1 MLNSRL
7 PTKTALFW
15 DKKAYLDMNYHIKN
29 YNATSVLPCDFYFNI
44 LFEPR
49 KSSTIEMKASLVN
62 NVGLF
67 LPQGNQ
73 TRDYDDQ
80 ANNSNTPEW
89 RYIWAATSHT
99 HKYGSDYDLYIRDTT
114 GTITDKIYEGFYDY
128 ANNYDK
134 GFYDWEHPST
144 RYWDN
149 LLPVKFGKHGS
160 KKAGV
165 VARTSWVIT
174 EPFVSFGFTTEDEMQ
189 LYYYFYTDQP
199 LENATAINE
208 VDKNI
213 FFTVYPNPMNGN
225 GKLTYHLDKSALVSA
240 NIVDI
245 SGKEV
250 ALMSPTQQ
258 ESGTQLIELD
268 ANKQLSPGIYFAKL
282 TVDGSVYSK
291 KFVVTE

>member
-1 MLNSRL
+1 
-7 PTKTALFW
+7 
-15 DKKAYLDMNYHIKN
+15 
-29 YNATSVLPCDFYFNI
+29 
-44 LFEPR
+44 
-49 KSSTIEMKASLVN
+49 
-62 NVGLF
+62 
-67 LPQGNQ
+67 
-73 TRDYDDQ
+73 
-80 ANNSNTPEW
+80 
-89 RYIWAATSHT
+89 
-99 HKYGSDYDLYIRDTT
+99 
-114 GTITDKIYEGFYDY
+114 
-128 ANNYDK
+128 
-134 GFYDWEHPST
+134 
-144 RYWDN
+144 
-149 LLPVKFGKHGS
+149 
-160 KKAGV
+160 
-165 VARTSWVIT
+165 
-174 EPFVSFGFTTEDEMQ
+174 VSFGFTTEDEMQ